1 MKIDLTCIYCSAN
14 QNPDEFEN
22 LCVNFN
28 VKKKNNKR
36 FDLQQIHF

>member
-1 MKIDLTCIYCSAN
+1 MKNDLACIYCSAN
-14 QNPDEFEN
+14 QNPDY